1 MKKKNKNKNN
11 KKNLDQLIVS
21 DALFKDVYDDVHLLK
36 AFLVAFFMYVGL
48 DYQNAFQ
55 ELDYYEEKYL
65 KKAKRKQ
72 KDMRVDLLVYLK
84 SYIIDIEP
92 YTLLNESGLIKIRK
106 YLSRI
111 DGGQLRPKEDY
122 ESARKVIGI
131 VIAYEVSDSLKLD
144 DHWFQRYNF
153 KGEGPEY
160 TPLSKD
166 IEIFILRLDKL
177 PKVDYYNA
185 INYDLLLRHLW
196 LMKETS
202 EKKRKQIARGDDD
215 LMTIATS
222 PTDLR
227 QDKELRKIYNWEEN
241 LKNVFYGEGRDNG
254 RREIAKSMLE
264 ETPELG
270 IEKISRITGLSIE
283 DIEELKEK

>member
-1 MKKKNKNKNN
+1 MKKNKNKNN

-131 VIAYEVSDSLKLD
+131 VIAYEVSESLKLD

-166 IEIFILRLDKL
+166 IEIFIL
-177 PKVDYYNA
+177 
-185 INYDLLLRHLW
+185 I
-196 LMKETS
+196 
-202 EKKRKQIARGDDD
+202 
-215 LMTIATS
+215 
-222 PTDLR
+222 
-227 QDKELRKIYNWEEN
+227 
-241 LKNVFYGEGRDNG
+241 
-254 RREIAKSMLE
+254 
-264 ETPELG
+264 
-270 IEKISRITGLSIE
+270 
-283 DIEELKEK
+283 